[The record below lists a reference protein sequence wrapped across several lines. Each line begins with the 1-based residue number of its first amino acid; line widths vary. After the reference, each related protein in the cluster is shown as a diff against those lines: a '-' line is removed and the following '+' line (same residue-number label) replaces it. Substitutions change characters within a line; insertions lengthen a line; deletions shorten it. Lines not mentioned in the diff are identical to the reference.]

1 MVYKSLDGLASEYP
15 SCKFERRE
23 TADNLRDQMFHC
35 RAQTFIKI
43 VLAIVAPFFGTVS
56 LVTQGKQSPGGSLNA
71 YSKEMYKARHSW
83 EAAFLFDYFLLHEI
97 LGVLAEEF
105 LTELK

>member
-1 MVYKSLDGLASEYP
+1 
-15 SCKFERRE
+15 
-23 TADNLRDQMFHC
+23 MFHC
-35 RAQTFIKI
+35 RAQTIIKI
-43 VLAIVAPFFGTVS
+43 ALAIVAPFFGTVF
-56 LVTQGKQSPGGSLNA
+56 LVTQGKGREGKQSPGGSLNA